1 MFKLKKLEITGFKSF
16 ADYTEVV
23 FTDAGITAVV
33 GPNGCG
39 KCVSGD
45 TLVTLSDGSEVPIKR
60 LVEDALSES
69 LIIEQ
74 MDDGVLTQENPN
86 DVEILSLN
94 PSTLKLERRK
104 VSAFVKRQT
113 TPNLLLIRTRSG
125 REVKATPYHPLF
137 TLKDGKL
144 HALKAEELDLGVRI
158 ALPRHLPSN
167 GKQLELSTFESLK
180 EFQEEDNV
188 FVPFTEELK
197 GWVNKERAVFGSLTE
212 WARMAQTASQPL
224 KGLLSGQSINASNL
238 IKLSS
243 VSKTTP
249 QLSCN
254 LKSKGSGHFSLPQKF
269 SPELARFIGLLVA
282 EGRNTLSDQ
291 IWFVNSD
298 ETVNDN
304 YEQLAES
311 LFGLKV
317 QRKNYKDGVEDSLI
331 YSHSLGKTLERLF
344 NFPVNSRS
352 NEKEIPSKIFNTEEE
367 TKWSFLSGLFEGD
380 AYVCARPQKS
390 NGKFLAYIEYV
401 TASEKLAKQVV
412 SLLLGLGVF
421 ALLRPRKKA
430 ATNTKEKR
438 QRTYYSV
445 LIYGTEQLRF
455 AAQKLSFVGAKK
467 HALEKLRDLPFAN
480 NPNNDLIPTAT
491 TVVKEAA
498 KKAGVKI
505 KNNRRSCP
513 KLAAYVG
520 QMCEASRRGLLE
532 VVEQVKR
539 LGETP
544 YQASSQLETLITL
557 ATSDVYWD
565 EIVSIEEVRP
575 EEDWVYDL
583 SVDETH
589 NFVAGNIIVHN
600 SNVAES
606 ISWVLGEQKVKNLRS
621 GEMKD
626 VIFQGARNRQPSGM
640 AEVVLHLVRTYV
652 EYAEETDIEDID
664 STLENI
670 DDHTVIIEDETEE
683 ENEASSSETNGT
695 VSETT
700 NEENASAVVAEASA
714 VSQKKTKQS
723 KRHWRPS
730 RFALEF
736 APGETVTVTRRLYR
750 SGESEY
756 LLNGRH
762 CRLRD
767 IQDLFSGTGLSGAHY
782 AIIEQGR
789 IGQILSAKPMDRR
802 TLIEEAAGITKFR
815 VRQRAAEARLESA
828 RSNLSRVSDIISE
841 IERQVNSLRRQ
852 AAKARRY
859 RVMREELRELLRRL
873 FVAEERA
880 LTSLLEE
887 TQIQLETKTNEE
899 KTIAEAVNKTEEAAR
914 SATQTARGVEEEL
927 SEARASAA
935 ELALQR
941 DRREREYTYQQEQ
954 VSNLE
959 KRRAEVLRD
968 CESIRE
974 RIATLVKECE
984 SLREQDSI
992 QRNVNEESSVRVQS
1006 AETAYALR
1014 LKEAE
1019 EAEAEIE
1026 HARQELL
1033 NHTAVAERLREI
1045 GRQLENALEKLAEQ
1059 SESYKREGER
1069 AKTVHDE
1076 YLIEA
1081 EKLNREIETAKEN
1094 LQKLK
1099 DERSS
1104 VVECVN
1110 DAKEKTQAAISSR
1123 EKLRDENSRVR
1134 HRLDTLI
1141 ELDNKHANY
1150 SSAVQSLLSN
1160 KGAAKNF
1167 ICIGTLADKLRVD
1180 AKYENAVEG
1189 VFGTHLQ
1196 SVLVPTPEDA
1206 VRAAEWL
1213 RKEEAGRANFI
1224 VVGLHGASENSSGR
1238 SRAMTAFAD
1247 DDFEDARLGDLL
1259 GVSNELLSVLER
1271 MMPKEINARI
1281 VSLLDDA
1288 LSSSFGSDNLFVT
1301 LDGDWACGGNYV
1313 SAGVARSFAEGAGLL
1328 TFKRELRELEAQ
1340 ASELEIHLKEVENRV
1355 SETQKY
1361 QREFEERLSQLNGQI
1376 GREER
1381 EEMQREMR
1389 ANTLVQEIERAARHV
1404 KVVADDLARVE
1415 QETKELQ
1422 ERRAKA
1428 LTDAE
1433 QAEEERQKFTEEVA
1447 QATAKLA
1454 DVRREAEKE
1463 SSILSQ
1469 QRADAAA
1476 AAERL
1481 RSTTTSLQRMEE
1493 EQSELNLRLE
1503 RYEQESKEANEK
1515 IESLSLSIKHYE
1527 ENETSIEEERLQ
1539 SDEEIAAI
1547 TTRLLEARV
1556 KADTLAT
1563 ELIELNHKSAEI
1575 RENRAALD
1583 VQRAE
1588 SKARLKF
1595 VREAC
1600 HTELNQSLEE
1610 LAQSLPADEEFDLE
1624 AGRAR
1629 VEDLRTKLEG
1639 FGAVNMMA
1647 LEELAENEERFIFLT
1662 SQRQDITDGISSTE
1676 EALREIKRRSRERF
1690 RHAFTE
1696 VNKNFGELFVE
1707 LFGGGRGEMSLIDA
1721 DDVLESGIDIIAQP
1735 PGKRLQNVLLLS
1747 GGEKAMAALALVL
1760 AIFRYRPSPFC
1771 LLDEVDAPLDE
1782 ANVGRFS
1789 EKIIEMSEKTQ
1800 FIVITHNKRTMEAA
1814 RALYGVTMEDAGI
1827 SKVVSVRFE

>member
-60 LVEDALSES
+60 LVEDALSNS
-69 LIIEQ
+69 LITEQ
-74 MDDGVLTQENPN
+74 MDDGVLTRENPN
-86 DVEILSLN
+86 DAEILSLN

-144 HALKAEELDLGVRI
+144 HALKAEELSTGVRI

-197 GWVNKERAVFGSLTE
+197 DWVNKERVVFGSLTE
-212 WARMAQTASQPL
+212 WARIAQTASQPL
-224 KGLLSGQSINASNL
+224 SGLLSGQSINASNL
-238 IKLSS
+238 IKFSS

-249 QLSCN
+249 QLSHN
-254 LKSKGSGHFSLPQKF
+254 LKSKGSGHFNLPQKF

-298 ETVNDN
+298 ETINDN
-304 YEQLAES
+304 YEQLADS

-317 QRKNYKDGVEDSLI
+317 RRKNYKDGVEDSLI

-352 NEKEIPSKIFNTEEE
+352 DEKEVPSKIFNADEE
-367 TKWSFLSGLFEGD
+367 TKWAFLSGLFEGD
-380 AYVCARPQKS
+380 AYICARPQKS
-390 NGKFLAYIEYV
+390 NGRFLAYIEYV
-401 TASEKLAKQVV
+401 SASETLAKQVV

-455 AAQKLSFVGAKK
+455 AAQKLLFVGEKK
-467 HALEKLRDLPFAN
+467 HALEKLRGLPSAN
-480 NPNNDLIPTAT
+480 NPNNDLIPAVT
-491 TVVKEAA
+491 TIVKEAA

-513 KLAAYVG
+513 KLGAYYE
-520 QMCEASRRGLLE
+520 QRCEASRSGLLE
-532 VVEQVKR
+532 VIEQIKLLGTEASNASEQLNR
-539 LGETP
+539 LR
-544 YQASSQLETLITL
+544 LL

-565 EIVSIEEVRP
+565 EIVSIEEVKP

-583 SVDETH
+583 SIDETH

-670 DDHTVIIEDETEE
+670 DDHTVIIEEETEE
-683 ENEASSSETNGT
+683 ENETPSSETAEI

-700 NEENASAVVAEASA
+700 SEENASAIVAETNV
-714 VSQKKTKQS
+714 VSPKKTKQS

-756 LLNGRH
+756 LLNGKH

-828 RSNLSRVSDIISE
+828 RSNLSRVSDIINE

-880 LTSLLEE
+880 LTALLEE
-887 TQIQLETKTNEE
+887 TQIQLETTTSEE
-899 KTIAEAVNKTEEAAR
+899 KRIAEAVNKTEEAAR
-914 SATQTARGVEEEL
+914 SATQTAREVEEEL

-954 VSNLE
+954 ISNLE

-968 CESIRE
+968 CEAIRE
-974 RIATLVKECE
+974 RIATLVNECE
-984 SLREQDSI
+984 SLREQDSV
-992 QRNVNEESSVRVQS
+992 QRSVNEESSVRVQS

-1026 HARQELL
+1026 YARQELL

-1059 SESYKREGER
+1059 AESYKREGER
-1069 AKTVHDE
+1069 AEIVHNE
-1076 YLIEA
+1076 HLAEA
-1081 EKLNREIETAKEN
+1081 EKLNQEIEKAKEH
-1094 LQKLK
+1094 LQQLK
-1099 DERSS
+1099 DERVS
-1104 VVECVN
+1104 VIERVT
-1110 DAKEKTQAAISSR
+1110 DAKEKTQAAITSR
-1123 EKLRDENSRVR
+1123 EKLRDENARVR

-1141 ELDNKHANY
+1141 ELDSKHANY

-1160 KGAAKNF
+1160 KGVKNF
-1167 ICIGTLADKLRVD
+1167 NCIGTLADKLRVD

-1213 RKEEAGRANFI
+1213 RKQEAGRANFI
-1224 VVGLHGASENSSGR
+1224 VVGLHGGSDSSSSR

-1247 DDFEDARLGDLL
+1247 DDFEDVRLGNLL
-1259 GVSNELLSVLER
+1259 GVSNELLRVLER
-1271 MMPKEINARI
+1271 VMPKEINARV
-1281 VSLLDDA
+1281 VSSLDDA

-1301 LDGDWACGGNYV
+1301 LEGDWACGGNYV

-1328 TFKRELRELEAQ
+1328 TFKRELRELEAE
-1340 ASELEIHLKEVENRV
+1340 ASELESQLKEAEKKV
-1355 SETQKY
+1355 SEAQKH
-1361 QREFEERLSQLNGQI
+1361 QREFEERHSQLNGQI

-1389 ANTLVQEIERAARHV
+1389 ANTLAQEIERAARHV
-1404 KVVADDLARVE
+1404 KVVADDLERVE

-1433 QAEEERQKFTEEVA
+1433 QAEEERQKFTEKVA
-1447 QATAKLA
+1447 EATAKLTA
-1454 DVRREAEKE
+1454 IRREAENE
-1463 SSILSQ
+1463 SLILSQ

-1493 EQSELNLRLE
+1493 EQSELNSRLE
-1503 RYEQESKEANEK
+1503 RYEQESKEANGK
-1515 IESLSLSIKHYE
+1515 IETLTLAIKHYE
-1527 ENETSIEEERLQ
+1527 ENETSIEEERLR

-1547 TTRLLEARV
+1547 TSRLLEARV

-1563 ELIELNHKSAEI
+1563 ELIELNHKSAEV

-1610 LAQSLPADEEFDLE
+1610 LTQSLPPDEEFDLE

-1662 SQRQDITDGISSTE
+1662 SQRQDITDGIASTE